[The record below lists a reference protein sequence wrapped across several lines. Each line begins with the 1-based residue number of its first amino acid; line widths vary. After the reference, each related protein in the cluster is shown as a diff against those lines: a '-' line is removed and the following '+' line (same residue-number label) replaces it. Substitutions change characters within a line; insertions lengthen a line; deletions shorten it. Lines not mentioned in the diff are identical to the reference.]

1 MASFN
6 SNSALFLSLLVAVSA
21 FMAAPSSV
29 EAQIPGF
36 PPIFPA
42 LPRLLNI
49 SGTVFCTPNVT
60 VSANGTVPSNAQ
72 PVSNANVML
81 KCGNTTMANT
91 TTNASGNFNIVSNR
105 FSLICA
111 VLPFLLQRG
120 ILLDPF
126 LLKGGECQAIVKEP
140 PSSCHVSLPTTG
152 NLVAQILPMNG
163 TLPVIGG
170 IVNLGVALF
179 SCWVSI
185 F

>member
-1 MASFN
+1 MAD
-6 SNSALFLSLLVAVSA
+6 
-21 FMAAPSSV
+21 PSSV
-29 EAQIPGF
+29 EAQIIPGLA

-42 LPRLLNI
+42 ALPHLLNI

-60 VSANGTVPSNAQ
+60 VSDNGTLPPNLQ
-72 PVSNANVML
+72 PFPNANVML